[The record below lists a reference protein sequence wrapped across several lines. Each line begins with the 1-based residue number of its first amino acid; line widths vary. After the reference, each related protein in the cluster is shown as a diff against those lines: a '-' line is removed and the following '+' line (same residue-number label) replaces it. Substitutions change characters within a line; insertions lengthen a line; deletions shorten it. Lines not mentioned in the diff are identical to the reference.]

1 MRKASIGYSKKDK
14 VIDEALA
21 AGAKAIKNKLESA
34 KNELNPKEDK
44 ELINYIDSVLKDI
57 DLSINKFGKIKELNK
72 LLELV

>member
-1 MRKASIGYSKKDK
+1 MRKASVGYSKKDK
-14 VIDEALA
+14 AIDEALA
-21 AGAKAIKNKLESA
+21 AGAKAINNKLESA